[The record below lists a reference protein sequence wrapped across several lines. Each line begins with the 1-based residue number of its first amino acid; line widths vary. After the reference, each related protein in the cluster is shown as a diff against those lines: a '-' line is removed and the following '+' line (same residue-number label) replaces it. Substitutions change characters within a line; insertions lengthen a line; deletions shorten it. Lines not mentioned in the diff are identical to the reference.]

1 MTTVRVSASTDC
13 TTASRIVDL
22 TTMPFWTT
30 RDGPGGLTSA
40 LGGVQH
46 PASSKG
52 ATKDRRVVFAGSRV
66 LKLMPSVDQVAVHSA
81 KYTRRRCEVS
91 GDTPHPAGLYKK
103 AQSPGF
109 RTALRGASGVRD
121 RLPHPPGRPA
131 LLARGPGGTGTPDRV
146 TTQQRTLPEIG
157 DDVLKTTFGAK
168 RSIDAMLIVCRSP
181 SPPAPIS
188 CRPLAPLLYA

>member
-22 TTMPFWTT
+22 TTMPFWTM

-66 LKLMPSVDQVAVHSA
+66 LKLMPSEDQVAVHSA

-103 AQSPGF
+103 
-109 RTALRGASGVRD
+109 GAKSRFSNRAPRRVR
-121 RLPHPPGRPA
+121 RPRSTSTPSWPA
-131 LLARGPGGTGTPDRV
+131 CSSRARSRRHCHPDRV
-146 TTQQRTLPEIG
+146 TTKQRTLPEIG

-168 RSIDAMLIVCRSP
+168 RSIDAMLIICRSP

-188 CRPLAPLLYA
+188 CRALAPLFYA